1 LRISDETMD
10 KILVGGAVISVMALT
25 AAIVALV
32 LDDSSG
38 FGAFDDAAIPAVVDG
53 LKGYIMYLFEYF
65 GILQS
70 MTPCSQ

>member
-1 LRISDETMD
+1 
-10 KILVGGAVISVMALT
+10 MALT